1 MEYLDIVDEQGQPMT
16 EYEKM
21 TGEGSMNENKLREYA
36 KLIVKIGANVQKGQ
50 RVRLQAGVDQIPLVK
65 MVTEECYKAGA
76 SYVEMFWECGEIN
89 KLHYQYAAADV
100 LGEVPVWEE
109 ERAKQ
114 MTVDLPVRI
123 FIDSSDPDE
132 LAGISPD
139 LISTVS
145 QMRQKVMKRY
155 RDQIDGKHQWLIV
168 AAASGKWAKKVFP
181 DDTEDVAVE
190 KLWDAIFDCVYLKDG
205 EDAEKIWQAHNERM
219 TQKANWLNEQN
230 FKTLHYTSSN
240 GTDFRVDLIPG
251 AKWGSAGDINHL
263 NRAFFVPNMPTEE
276 VFTSPMKG
284 KCEGRL
290 VSTKPLSRSGQVI
303 DHFTVDF
310 KDGRVVDCHAEQ
322 GEEVLKKMFAMD
334 EGASMLGE
342 VALVPKESPINQ
354 SGLMFYN
361 TLFDENAC
369 CHVAAGRGF
378 SEVIEGFM
386 DMTDEEIY
394 AKGINDSMIHM
405 DFMVG
410 SDDLHIVGIREDGSE
425 VDIFVDGTWAE

>member
-1 MEYLDIVDEQGQPMT
+1 MT

-145 QMRQKVMKRY
+145 QMRQKVMKKY

-181 DDTEDVAVE
+181 DDT
-190 KLWDAIFDCVYLKDG
+190 
-205 EDAEKIWQAHNERM
+205 
-219 TQKANWLNEQN
+219 
-230 FKTLHYTSSN
+230 
-240 GTDFRVDLIPG
+240 
-251 AKWGSAGDINHL
+251 
-263 NRAFFVPNMPTEE
+263 
-276 VFTSPMKG
+276 
-284 KCEGRL
+284 
-290 VSTKPLSRSGQVI
+290 
-303 DHFTVDF
+303 
-310 KDGRVVDCHAEQ
+310 
-322 GEEVLKKMFAMD
+322 
-334 EGASMLGE
+334 
-342 VALVPKESPINQ
+342 
-354 SGLMFYN
+354 
-361 TLFDENAC
+361 
-369 CHVAAGRGF
+369 
-378 SEVIEGFM
+378 
-386 DMTDEEIY
+386 
-394 AKGINDSMIHM
+394 
-405 DFMVG
+405 
-410 SDDLHIVGIREDGSE
+410 
-425 VDIFVDGTWAE
+425 